1 MQLDFQ
7 KMPDQLIPA
16 IVQDADTGQVLML
29 GYFNA
34 EAWQQTQ
41 AEGRVTFYSRSKS
54 RLWTKGETS
63 GHYLRVVSLHADC
76 DQDAVLV
83 RARPDGPTCHRGTT
97 SCFECELPQP
107 PQEPAPP
114 AADAALSGRPG
125 SPVPVG
131 VGVPAPAVG
140 LLVELDRLIERR
152 RRHPAEEP
160 GSYTVRLFEKGLAR
174 IAQKVGEEAVET
186 VIDAM
191 AGNRAGVAGEAAD
204 LVYHLLVLLRVSG
217 SSLAE
222 MLAVLQ
228 QRHQS
233 IGAGNRRPLPE

>member
-1 MQLDFQ
+1 MELDFQ

-29 GYFNA
+29 GYFNT

-41 AEGRVTFYSRSKS
+41 AQGRVTFYSRSKN

-63 GHYLRVVSLHADC
+63 GNYLQVVSLHADC

-97 SCFECELPQP
+97 SCFESEV
-107 PQEPAPP
+107 PQEIGAS
-114 AADAALSGRPG
+114 LSGHPG
-125 SPVPVG
+125 PVPVG
-131 VGVPAPAVG
+131 VGMPAPAVG

-152 RRHPAEEP
+152 RLHPAEEP

-186 VIDAM
+186 IIDAM

-204 LVYHLLVLLRVSG
+204 LVYHLLVLLRASG
-217 SSLAE
+217 SSLDE
-222 MLAVLQ
+222 MLAVLH
-228 QRHQS
+228 QRHQR
-233 IGAGNRRPLPE
+233 IGAGHRRPLPE